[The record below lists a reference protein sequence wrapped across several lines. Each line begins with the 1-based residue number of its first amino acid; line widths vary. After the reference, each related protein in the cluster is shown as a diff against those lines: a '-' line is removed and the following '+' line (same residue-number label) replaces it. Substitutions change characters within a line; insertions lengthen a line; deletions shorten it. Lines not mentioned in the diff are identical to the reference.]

1 MTTRRLVLTRSAA
14 VIGAASSGLLLPQ
27 LARAQSDK
35 LRVGFMLPYTCLL
48 YTSPS
53 PRD

>member
-27 LARAQSDK
+27 LGACA
-35 LRVGFMLPYTCLL
+35 V
-48 YTSPS
+48 
-53 PRD
+53 